1 VGRWQD
7 DTFVVESAGFND
19 NVWLDNNGHPASESL
34 HVTERFRRKDFGH
47 MDIEVTIDDPKS
59 YTKPWT
65 VTLPVLYQADSE
77 LLEYMCNENNKDIEH
92 LVGK

>member
-1 VGRWQD
+1 MTV
-7 DTFVVESAGFND
+7 
-19 NVWLDNNGHPASESL
+19 
-34 HVTERFRRKDFGH
+34 
-47 MDIEVTIDDPKS
+47 EVTIDDPKA

-65 VTLPVLYQADSE
+65 VNLPLLYQPDSE